1 MDEKIYED
9 DLEDRITNAMYPL
22 QHQYLD
28 ALAISLQTNK
38 LAFIKRLENKK
49 QYIKDTLKEY
59 FHSTLWK
66 TYTNNAI
73 PKTADAI
80 EGLLY
85 IYEDDIKKY
94 THIKEENPKERLKQY
109 IDIKCRKLFSVWLM
123 EQVDIVE
130 SYHQQVNSLYITNP
144 SLFGAQDTDS

>member
-1 MDEKIYED
+1 MTEKIYED
-9 DLEDRITNAMYPL
+9 DLESRLTTAIYPL
-22 QHQYLD
+22 QHKYLD
-28 ALAISLQTNK
+28 DLAILLQNNK

-66 TYTNNAI
+66 TYINDVV
-73 PKTADAI
+73 PKTPEAI

-85 IYEDDIKKY
+85 IYEDDVKKY
-94 THIKEENPKERLKQY
+94 THIKEENERERLKQY

-130 SYHQQVNSLYITNP
+130 SYHKQVNSLYLENP
-144 SLFGAQDTDS
+144 GLFNA

>member
-1 MDEKIYED
+1 MTEKIYED
-9 DLEDRITNAMYPL
+9 DLESRLTNAIYPL
-22 QHQYLD
+22 QHKYLD
-28 ALAISLQTNK
+28 DLAILLQNNK

-66 TYTNNAI
+66 TYINDVV
-73 PKTADAI
+73 PKTPEAI

-94 THIKEENPKERLKQY
+94 THIKEENERERLKQY

-130 SYHQQVNSLYITNP
+130 DYHKQVNSLYLENP
-144 SLFGAQDTDS
+144 GLFNA